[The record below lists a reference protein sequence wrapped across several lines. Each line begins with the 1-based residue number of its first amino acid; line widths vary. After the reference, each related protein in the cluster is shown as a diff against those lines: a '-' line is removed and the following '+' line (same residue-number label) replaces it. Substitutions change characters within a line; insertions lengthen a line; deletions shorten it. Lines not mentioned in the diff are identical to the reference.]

1 MSAVSADL
9 EIRLGTAA
17 AHAARNV
24 PVAAPADTVEA
35 VLESLRGKTFD
46 CASVIAVCRN
56 ERLEGL
62 CTIERLLAARP
73 DSTVSYVMDR
83 HPPMVAP
90 GTNQEHAAWQ
100 AVQRGEPGLA
110 VVDERKRFLGLIP
123 PQRLLGVLLKEHEED
138 LARFGG
144 YLTRTEAARTASE
157 ERVSQ
162 RLWHRLPWLLIGL
175 IGAMVTAVLLG
186 AFEAKLEENL
196 AVAFFIPGIV
206 YLAAAVGVQT
216 QTVSIRGLSVGIGIR
231 KVAGREVVTGVLVGA
246 LLAGAML
253 PLAWGLHGDFEL
265 ATAVAVSVLIAS
277 TVATVVALL
286 FPWLLTKFGRDPAFG
301 SGPLA
306 TVIQDLL
313 SILTYLTAVS
323 LLL

>member
-1 MSAVSADL
+1 MTASEL
-9 EIRLGTAA
+9 EINLGTAA
-17 AHAARNV
+17 AHSTREV
-24 PVAAPADTVEA
+24 PVAAPADTVGE
-35 VLESLRGKTFD
+35 VFESLRGKAFD
-46 CASVIAVCRN
+46 SAAVIAVVRGD
-56 ERLEGL
+56 RLEGL

-73 DSTVSYVMDR
+73 DATISSVMDR
-83 HPPMVAP
+83 RPPMVGP

-100 AVQRGEPGLA
+100 AVQRNEPGLA
-110 VVDERKRFLGLIP
+110 VVDDRKRLIGVIP

-144 YLTRTEAARTASE
+144 FGARTDAARTASE

-162 RLWHRLPWLLIGL
+162 RLWHRLPWLLLGL
-175 IGAMVTAVLLG
+175 IGAMLTATLLG
-186 AFEAKLEENL
+186 AFESKLAGNL

-216 QTVSIRGLSVGIGIR
+216 QTVSIRGLSVGVGIR
-231 KVAGREVVTGVLVGA
+231 RVAGREVVTGMLVGGILA
-246 LLAGAML
+246 LAML
-253 PLAWGLHGDFEL
+253 PLVWVLHGNSAL
-265 ATAVAVSVLIAS
+265 ATAVSLSVFVAS
-277 TVATVVALL
+277 TVATVVALV
-286 FPWLLTKFGRDPAFG
+286 FPWLLNRFGRDPAFG

-313 SILTYLTAVS
+313 SLLTYLTAVS

>member
-1 MSAVSADL
+1 VTTSDL
-9 EIRLGTAA
+9 EIKLGTAA
-17 AHAARNV
+17 AHASRDV

-35 VLESLRGKTFD
+35 VMDSLRGKTFD
-46 CASVIAVCRN
+46 SAAVIAVCRSG
-56 ERLEGL
+56 RLEGL

-73 DSTVSYVMDR
+73 DVPISNVMDR
-83 HPPMVAP
+83 RPPMVAP
-90 GTNQEHAAWQ
+90 GINQEHAAWQ
-100 AVQRGEPGLA
+100 AVQRKEPGLA
-110 VVDERKRFLGLIP
+110 VVDERQRFIGLIP
-123 PQRLLGVLLKEHEED
+123 PQRLLGILLAEHEED

-144 YLTRTEAARTASE
+144 FAARTAAARTASE

-175 IGAMVTAVLLG
+175 IGAMLTATLLG
-186 AFEAKLEENL
+186 AFEAKLAKNL

-231 KVAGREVVTGVLVGA
+231 KVAGREIVTGMLVGA
-246 LLAGAML
+246 ILAVAML
-253 PLAWGLHGDFEL
+253 PLVWLLHGDAAL
-265 ATAVAVSVLIAS
+265 AVAVSLAVMVAS
-277 TVATVVALL
+277 TVATVVALV
-286 FPWLLTKFGRDPAFG
+286 FPWLLQRFGRDPAFG